1 MRTIKQVSDLTG
13 ISVRMLHHY
22 DKIELLKPSETT
34 DAGYRL
40 YNDEAL
46 ETLQQILFF
55 KELDVPLKT
64 IKEILASPQ
73 YDKVQALH
81 KQKELLSLKRDR
93 LNELL
98 TLLEKKLQGGGT
110 MSFKEFDMSE
120 YLCVLE
126 TFRREHEG
134 EMIQY
139 FGGTDTFDKV
149 IEHTK
154 ANEIRVA
161 KLAIKEFGS
170 IEKYTNAIRNN
181 LDHLPAIMEGF
192 QTIKDNAEVSLAQ
205 SNELMERLTS
215 DLGRDPTAPEVQAI
229 VQEMDAMVSEQ
240 YETLQMERGEN
251 YWGFLADLYL
261 TRPEY
266 AAIHDKKYGQGA
278 SEYIGKALQYF
289 SENCP

>member
-1 MRTIKQVSDLTG
+1 MRTIKQVWELTG

-22 DKIELLKPSETT
+22 DKIGLLNPTATT
-34 DAGYRL
+34 EAGYRL
-40 YNDEAL
+40 YCDEAL

-55 KELDVPLKT
+55 KELGVPLKT
-64 IKEILASPQ
+64 IKEILSSPH
-73 YDKVQALH
+73 YDKVQALR

-98 TLLEKKLQGGGT
+98 ALLERKLEGGGT
-110 MSFKEFDMSE
+110 MSFKEFDLSE
-120 YLCVLE
+120 YISVLE
-126 TFRREHEG
+126 TYKQEHTE
-134 EMIQY
+134 EMNRY
-139 FGGTDTFDKV
+139 FGGSDAFDRV
-149 IEHTK
+149 MELAK

-192 QTIKDNAEVSLAQ
+192 ETIKTNAEASLAQ
-205 SNELMERLTS
+205 SNQLMERLTS
-215 DLGRDPTAPEVQAI
+215 DLNRDPTSPEAQAI
-229 VQEMDAMVSEQ
+229 VQEMDAMVQAQ

-278 SEYIGKALQYF
+278 SNYIGQAFRYF
-289 SENCP
+289 SESRH